1 MEQELV
7 GREVELEDLNK
18 YLNSENLS
26 LSPFTEEDVWERLF
40 S

>member
-7 GREVELEDLNK
+7 GREIELEDLNK
-18 YLNSENLS
+18 YLNSDLS